1 MLVRP
6 LRRGKLDPPW
16 MLLLHKQKQLLVLHI
31 YIQSCDCAYSLFYV
45 FNVSVFP
52 VDCWLI
58 ISKYLYV
65 YPPGIELH
73 YYKKVAIHL
82 MMNTSFLILFY
93 ANKILVFS
101 LVRKSTLLV
110 QTLLTFFGLGCLF
123 NVDFV
128 PYPQF
133 AKLKILVPCENSG
146 NCLFYREDQWLEQCG
161 CCVRA
166 SLGHWNW

>member
-1 MLVRP
+1 
-6 LRRGKLDPPW
+6 
-16 MLLLHKQKQLLVLHI
+16 
-31 YIQSCDCAYSLFYV
+31 
-45 FNVSVFP
+45 
-52 VDCWLI
+52 LI

-93 ANKILVFS
+93 ATKILVLS

-110 QTLLTFFGLGCLF
+110 QTLYSSSSDITHVFGLGCLF

-146 NCLFYREDQWLEQCG
+146 NCLFYREDQ
-161 CCVRA
+161 
-166 SLGHWNW
+166 